1 MAGTFW
7 EIAWALSEAAITFEL
22 NSRQWSGWGRVTR
35 AMPDASV
42 GTEWLSCRCHQA
54 TQDCSCSSSSQC
66 RFWPHGTATGQWP
79 QPHGTVTGQSQ
90 QPQARG
96 HGHMAQSQA
105 RGHMAQPQAR
115 GHGHMAQSQARG
127 HSHMAQPQASGQSHM
142 AQPQAVLQ
150 AWWRQCSC
158 GLQRLL
164 YAHERQCSSSRR
176 FLMQVNLDQQ
186 LQA

>member
-22 NSRQWSGWGRVTR
+22 NSKQWSGWGRVTR

-42 GTEWLSCRCHQA
+42 GTEWLSCHCHPA
-54 TQDCSCSSSSQC
+54 TQDCSCSCSSSSRC
-66 RFWPHGTATGQWP
+66 RCWPHGTATGQWP
-79 QPHGTVTGQSQ
+79 QPHGTGTGQSQ
-90 QPQARG
+90 
-96 HGHMAQSQA
+96 
-105 RGHMAQPQAR
+105 QPQAR